1 MFQEYY
7 ALYKVYKKS
16 GPGPKNGEQYG
27 APFREEDWEEDW
39 PDFNNSVNLEVP
51 VKKADEVISNGDVRV
66 DGQIQPPLDDFD
78 AFMKQ
83 FNENPVH
90 AGPQINDYA
99 YTLSQEVC
107 YFPRFTFSSFVFSI
121 ILSLFLL
128 VKKMFVGCVR
138 LLDLWMLSYLI

>member
-1 MFQEYY
+1 MF
-7 ALYKVYKKS
+7 KKS

-66 DGQIQPPLDDFD
+66 DGQIQRPLDDFD
-78 AFMKQ
+78 AFMRQ
-83 FNENPVH
+83 FTENPVH
-90 AGPQINDYA
+90 DVPQINDYD

-107 YFPRFTFSSFVFSI
+107 YLPRFTSSSFVFSLV
-121 ILSLFLL
+121 LSLFLS
-128 VKKMFVGCVR
+128 VKNFFVACVT